1 MKKMLMKV
9 FALLTILVLVLS
21 SFVALTEEAA
31 EPTPAPVVE
40 EQKVETPAPEP
51 KAEEPKAEAPATE
64 APATETPATE
74 TPATEAPATEA
85 PATEAP
91 ATEAPA
97 TEAPVTETPVT
108 ETPATEA
115 PATEPTEVPS
125 EAVTTEP
132 TTEATTEPTTEATTE
147 PTPVPFAADVKIRL
161 LNQGD
166 IFTGDEVTLKAV
178 IENATAAYVISWE
191 VNDGNGWKVI
201 DGEEKDEYKFVAT
214 EENAGFE
221 YRVVLTQA

>member
-1 MKKMLMKV
+1 MTK
-9 FALLTILVLVLS
+9 
-21 SFVALTEEAA
+21 
-31 EPTPAPVVE
+31 
-40 EQKVETPAPEP
+40 
-51 KAEEPKAEAPATE
+51 
-64 APATETPATE
+64 
-74 TPATEAPATEA
+74 
-85 PATEAP
+85 
-91 ATEAPA
+91 
-97 TEAPVTETPVT
+97 
-108 ETPATEA
+108 
-115 PATEPTEVPS
+115 PTEVPS
-125 EAVTTEP
+125 ETVTTEP
-132 TTEATTEPTTEATTE
+132 TTEATTA

>member
-74 TPATEAPATEA
+74 
-85 PATEAP
+85 
-91 ATEAPA
+91 
-97 TEAPVTETPVT
+97 APV
-108 ETPATEA
+108 
-115 PATEPTEVPS
+115 TEPTEVPS

-132 TTEATTEPTTEATTE
+132 TTEATTEPTAE

>member
-1 MKKMLMKV
+1 M
-9 FALLTILVLVLS
+9 
-21 SFVALTEEAA
+21 
-31 EPTPAPVVE
+31 
-40 EQKVETPAPEP
+40 
-51 KAEEPKAEAPATE
+51 
-64 APATETPATE
+64 
-74 TPATEAPATEA
+74 
-85 PATEAP
+85 
-91 ATEAPA
+91 
-97 TEAPVTETPVT
+97 
-108 ETPATEA
+108 
-115 PATEPTEVPS
+115 
-125 EAVTTEP
+125 
-132 TTEATTEPTTEATTE
+132 
-147 PTPVPFAADVKIRL
+147 

>member
-51 KAEEPKAEAPATE
+51 KAEEPEAEAPATE
-64 APATETPATE
+64 APATE

-97 TEAPVTETPVT
+97 TE
-108 ETPATEA
+108 TPATEA
-115 PATEPTEVPS
+115 PATEAPVTEPTEVPS

-132 TTEATTEPTTEATTE
+132 TTEPTTEATTEPTTE

>member
-64 APATETPATE
+64 APATEAPVTEAPVIEAPVTETPATE
-74 TPATEAPATEA
+74 TPA
-85 PATEAP
+85 
-91 ATEAPA
+91 
-97 TEAPVTETPVT
+97 T

-125 EAVTTEP
+125 EVVTTEP
-132 TTEATTEPTTEATTE
+132 TTEATTEPTTE